1 MYCSFHA
8 SAVALTGD
16 SGYFVSTFKAVVQ
29 HIHGIVL
36 AGGRRHRHAEKALKI
51 LVTLAKKTPLPL
63 IDSAWITGLLRSA
76 AGGGMDDKEFILFM
90 KLSARRKE
98 DEAVTDAKTP
108 SSQEHAHATGGTT
121 SPAPHGGTVSSETPI
136 TGDHIFCKIM
146 HNIRT
151 CVKKEDGWR
160 DEAVYGGLIAIRDI
174 PELGSCLPTAE
185 SLQVLS
191 KAMEKGEGE
200 NENENENK
208 LFRVRKAAHD
218 VIAVA
223 RDGWLKS
230 AELRPVLEGFDI
242 PRKLHSVVI
251 EAGRSDHQRSFL
263 EMVEILSE
271 DRYWHPYLRKAMDIW
286 LPLRHEGQDRVLRI
300 LTTVGELSIPGSDGS
315 RTPPDRP
322 LEKLVEDE
330 WARVPG
336 HPLQDVTA
344 DRLKSLAEMTEQF
357 KELLLTE
364 SDLGLVIDAVE
375 KVIPSLEKRRDDNY
389 DGPGDDIRGIV
400 SDLLGVLRSPTQS
413 TKRRP
418 TLW

>member
-1 MYCSFHA
+1 M
-8 SAVALTGD
+8 ALTGD
-16 SGYFVSTFKAVVQ
+16 SGYFVSTFKAVVE

-36 AGGRRHRHAEKALKI
+36 AGGRRHRHAEKALEI
-51 LVTLAKKTPLPL
+51 LVTLAEKTPLPL

-76 AGGGMDDKEFILFM
+76 AGGGMDDKKFTLFM

-98 DEAVTDAKTP
+98 EEAVADPKTP
-108 SSQEHAHATGGTT
+108 SSQEHADTTGGTKG
-121 SPAPHGGTVSSETPI
+121 PAPHGGAVSSETPI
-136 TGDHIFCKIM
+136 TGGDLFCKIM
-146 HNIRT
+146 QNVRT
-151 CVKKEDGWR
+151 CVKKDGWR
-160 DEAVYGGLIAIRDI
+160 DEAVYGGLIAIKDI

-185 SLQVLS
+185 SLQTLS
-191 KAMEKGEGE
+191 EAMEKGEGE
-200 NENENENK
+200 NESENK

-223 RDGWLKS
+223 RGGWLKS
-230 AELRPVLEGFDI
+230 AELRPVLEDLDI

-251 EAGRSDHQRSFL
+251 EAGRSDHQCSFL

-271 DRYWHPYLRKAMDIW
+271 DRYWHPYLRKSMDIW
-286 LPLRHEGQDRVLRI
+286 LLPRHEGQDCVLRI
-300 LTTVGELSIPGSDGS
+300 LNTVGELSIPGFDGS
-315 RTPPDRP
+315 RAPLDRP

-330 WARVPG
+330 WARIPG
-336 HPLQDVTA
+336 RHLQYVTA
-344 DRLKSLAEMTEQF
+344 DRLKSLAEITEQF

-364 SDLGLVIDAVE
+364 SEVGLVIDAVE

-400 SDLLGVLRSPTQS
+400 NDLLGVLRSPMQS